1 MLSRSVEL
9 ARKVPCSVANT
20 FVDENGLLF
29 LPAAGHSGPGFD
41 QLMGLEGFY
50 SSITAQTETFRN
62 QLRFSST
69 LLKSATGDYG
79 YRFARISVRLVC
91 LAQ

>member
-1 MLSRSVEL
+1 M
-9 ARKVPCSVANT
+9 PCSVANT

-50 SSITAQTETFRN
+50 SSITALTEAFRN

>member
-1 MLSRSVEL
+1 MSRSVEL
-9 ARKVPCSVANT
+9 THREPCSVANT

-29 LPAAGHSGPGFD
+29 LPAAGHSVPGLD
-41 QLMGLEGFY
+41 QLMGLEGYY
-50 SSITAQTETFRN
+50 SSITAQSETFLN

-79 YRFARISVRLVC
+79 WRYARISVRLVC